1 MDGPSRRTL
10 IGRSRELQ
18 RLADASARAAGGE
31 ARTVLVA
38 GEAGIGKTR
47 LVDAFAASVTS
58 DGGRVLTGGCL
69 ALSSGGLPYAP
80 FVEAL
85 RALVRDTDPGRLPAL
100 LGPNR
105 DELAR
110 LMPEVRARSTG
121 TAPDRAGDARIPAPP
136 DERFAQVRLFELVLG
151 VFERLARVTTVVLL
165 IEDLQWADSSTRD
178 LIAFL
183 VRNLRDERV
192 LIVAT
197 VRADELAADRSSSV
211 FLAELERN
219 ERVDRIDLA
228 QFGRDDLALLLAEEP
243 GPPPDADLIDRIWE
257 RSDGNPFFAE
267 QVLAASRETDERAVP
282 ARLRDVVLA
291 RLSTVSD
298 AGQEVLRVASA
309 AGPRIDD
316 TLLEAVAGLP
326 PAVVRTAL
334 REVVDR
340 RILVPGRRGRRSPSR
355 LHPRPPARA
364 HPRRALPRRARPTA
378 RRVRG
383 GARGASGR
391 RGCRSIGPGA
401 TTVPG

>member
-1 MDGPSRRTL
+1 M
-10 IGRSRELQ
+10 
-18 RLADASARAAGGE
+18 
-31 ARTVLVA
+31 
-38 GEAGIGKTR
+38 
-47 LVDAFAASVTS
+47 
-58 DGGRVLTGGCL
+58 LTGGCL

-121 TAPDRAGDARIPAPP
+121 TAPDRAGDARIPAPS

-228 QFGRDDLALLLAEEP
+228 RFGRDDLALLLAEEP
-243 GPPPDADLIDRIWE
+243 GPPPDPDLIDRIWE

-267 QVLAASRETDERAVP
+267 QVLAASRETDE
-282 ARLRDVVLA
+282 
-291 RLSTVSD
+291 
-298 AGQEVLRVASA
+298 AGR
-309 AGPRIDD
+309 AGP
-316 TLLEAVAGLP
+316 A
-326 PAVVRTAL
+326 
-334 REVVDR
+334 
-340 RILVPGRRGRRSPSR
+340 PGRRPGAAVHGLRRGAGGPPCRLGRRSADRRHAPRGGRRTAAGGRSDRAAGGGRPSDPRARRRGRGSASR
-355 LHPRPPARA
+355 LHPRSPARA

-391 RGCRSIGPGA
+391 RGCRSIGPGSA
-401 TTVPG
+401 TVPG